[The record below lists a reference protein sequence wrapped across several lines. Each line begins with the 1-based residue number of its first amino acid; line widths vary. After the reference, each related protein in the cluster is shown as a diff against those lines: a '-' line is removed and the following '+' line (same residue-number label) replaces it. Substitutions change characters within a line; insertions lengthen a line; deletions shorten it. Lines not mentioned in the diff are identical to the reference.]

1 VKEFEE
7 LYNPIIGATSDGHGH
22 IPVVTPQGQLDR
34 SAHLKEV
41 YTELKSDL
49 MEEVNM
55 MDARII
61 KPATEV
67 KEYIQPLKKTIKK
80 RENKRLDYERY
91 QDRVNNAAKKVKRS
105 EREDAA
111 LARAEMDL
119 SKAADVSLAP
129 DLQQRPLLPLL
140 GGCFSRNIS

>member
-1 VKEFEE
+1 VSILSVQLAIVKEFEE
-7 LYNPIIGATSDGHGH
+7 LYNPIIGAANDGHGH
-22 IPVVTPQGQLDR
+22 VPAMTPQGQLER

-41 YTELKSDL
+41 YTGLKSDL

-61 KPATEV
+61 KPVTEAR
-67 KEYIQPLKKTIKK
+67 EYIQPLKKTIKK

-91 QDRVNNAAKKVKRS
+91 QDKVNNAAKKVKRS

-119 SKAADVSLAP
+119 SRAADVS
-129 DLQQRPLLPLL
+129 
-140 GGCFSRNIS
+140 

>member
-1 VKEFEE
+1 VSILSVQLGIVKEFEE
-7 LYNPIIGATSDGHGH
+7 LYNPIIGAANDGHDH
-22 IPVVTPQGQLDR
+22 VPAMTPQGQLER

-41 YTELKSDL
+41 YTGLKSDL
-49 MEEVNM
+49 MEEVNL

-61 KPATEV
+61 KPATEA

-91 QDRVNNAAKKVKRS
+91 RDRVNNAAKKVKRS
-105 EREDAA
+105 EREDAV

-119 SKAADVSLAP
+119 SRAADVS
-129 DLQQRPLLPLL
+129 
-140 GGCFSRNIS
+140 